1 MNKAKVSKI
10 SETESGL
17 NNLVSINGAIYS
29 NDQAYILAKNNMV
42 PGYCGVKN
50 EHGTK
55 FIRSNP
61 DSSINN
67 NIEKR

>member
-1 MNKAKVSKI
+1 MNKAKVFKI
-10 SETESGL
+10 SETKTGL
-17 NNLVSINGAIYS
+17 NNLVSINGSIYS
-29 NDQAYILAKNNMV
+29 NNQAYTLAKNNMV

-50 EHGTK
+50 ENGTK

-61 DSSINN
+61 DNSVKN